1 MAKKALLKDG
11 KVLCSLCSNP
21 VESDADA
28 CEHCSEPLEGD
39 FDAIICPDCEIIL
52 ANGTH
57 KCYNCG
63 LKFKVVSRRAT
74 KLDDSQEQEREE
86 FLGRLLNW
94 TEDDGKR
101 DRNPAAKKPMMPT
114 IEKEKIERFQEQ
126 EAKVEREES
135 TEGLAEDFKTIIGE
149 RKKRWDTA
157 KFEGL
162 NSFKK
167 LRTEEKESLEQLE
180 VLADKIEGVLKD
192 ALEKNQNSNTNDDS
206 GGDLEI
212 QRQLIENLETE
223 LKESKDKIDKMLKD
237 GAELKELLGDI
248 KRVLTVI
255 DDLLGKLPED
265 EIERF
270 AKSKDYEKYERILKK
285 LSL

>member
-21 VESDADA
+21 VESDASA

-52 ANGTH
+52 AHGTH

-63 LKFKVVSRRAT
+63 LKFKVVSRKRA
-74 KLDDSQEQEREE
+74 KDDDSQEQEREE
-86 FLGRLLNW
+86 FLGRLLSW

-101 DRNPAAKKPMMPT
+101 DRPPAIQKPITPT
-114 IEKEKIERFQEQ
+114 VEREKIERFQER

-149 RKKRWDTA
+149 RKKRWETV

-167 LRTEEKESLEQLE
+167 IRAEEKESLEQLE
-180 VLADKIEGVLKD
+180 VLADKIEGVLKE
-192 ALEKNQNSNTNDDS
+192 ALEKNQNSNPKEEP
-206 GGDLEI
+206 GGELDI
-212 QRQLIENLETE
+212 QRQLIEKLETE
-223 LKESKDKIDKMLKD
+223 LKESKDKLDKMLKE
-237 GAELKELLGDI
+237 GAEMKDLLEDI
-248 KRVLTVI
+248 KSVLTVI

-270 AKSKDYEKYERILKK
+270 AKSKDYEKYENILKK